1 MTGTFRYHHGYV
13 ASKNISRNRPPLQ
26 LQYIKTNHFK
36 LTSSLK
42 LGGVVAFFSYCCKK
56 MNPLSKLCSAAL
68 IVKRRV
74 CLEFWG
80 GSKNKAEGVGPPK
93 LQQLFEK
100 MIVFAISDWN
110 RKQAFGFVAF
120 PLWPCFSRYRRL
132 VKKPKTFC
140 FFNLLVKRSKRKD

>member
-1 MTGTFRYHHGYV
+1 MTGIFRYHHGYV

-80 GSKNKAEGVGPPK
+80 GSKTK
-93 LQQLFEK
+93 LKYQARPSYSSFLKRWLFLQFLTET
-100 MIVFAISDWN
+100 AN
-110 RKQAFGFVAF
+110 RPFDFLHFPYGHASVDTVAWRKKTI
-120 PLWPCFSRYRRL
+120 PLVSFIFW
-132 VKKPKTFC
+132 
-140 FFNLLVKRSKRKD
+140 